1 MHDPA
6 ARGPRSAWENA
17 IQCVEAITSLF
28 GTLALFLEGTFTDVA
43 PINNV
48 ISWGAACPGQLRPN
62 RQELQFSEFIE
73 TRFAS
78 YMQSIPSGDYHM
90 HLFTQSYKVCTTV
103 LQEVQML

>member
-1 MHDPA
+1 M
-6 ARGPRSAWENA
+6 
-17 IQCVEAITSLF
+17 QCVEAITSLF

-43 PINNV
+43 PINQLIHV
-48 ISWGAACPGQLRPN
+48 LGGQLVPN

-78 YMQSIPSGDYHM
+78 FMQSIPYHMHYMHYHM
-90 HLFTQSYKVCTTV
+90 HLFTQSYKVCNSTTV